1 VLIVITVL
9 GNIVTAIMNISKAI
23 SASTGFFDII
33 DSQPVCFDGKK
44 EPSVSSYNDIKIDD
58 VTFAYPTRSNVPVL
72 KAFTAR
78 FEKGKTTALVGP
90 SGSGKSTIVSLLERW
105 YELDDI
111 PCSKDWENKNCR
123 SANQGTAA
131 VVLKP
136 SVTPKADAVNRGKIL
151 LGDHNINSLDLKWW
165 RSQIGLVQQEPYLFN
180 DSIFNNIAFGLLGSK
195 WENEPEEVKAKLVE
209 EACKEAFADEFIAR
223 LPQGYTTM
231 VGENGIKL
239 SGGQRQRLAIARSI
253 IKRPSILILDEATSS
268 IDVRAERVVQA
279 ALDNVSQSRTTIV
292 IAHRLSTIRKA
303 DHIIVVQN
311 GVKVEEGSHDDLIS
325 NAEGIYHNLVHAQQI
340 DSVSS
345 PREEIAEV
353 HDHTEG
359 TLEQPNDATLS
370 DDNDSQNRSRV
381 YKQKGFFGT
390 VGLFLYE
397 QRALWVFYLLTL
409 LAAGGCGGKI

>member
-1 VLIVITVL
+1 MITVL
-9 GNIVTAIMNISKAI
+9 GIIVTAMMNISKAI

-33 DSQPVCFDGKK
+33 DSQPVRFDGEK
-44 EPSVSSYNDIKIDD
+44 EPNVSSHNDIKIDD

-111 PCSKDWENKNCR
+111 PCSKDWENKDCQ
-123 SANQGTAA
+123 SASQGTPA
-131 VVLKP
+131 VVLQP
-136 SVTPKADAVNRGKIL
+136 SVTPEANTVNRGKIL

-195 WENEPEEVKAKLVE
+195 WENESDEVKTKLVE

-311 GVKVEEGSHDDLIS
+311 GVKVEEGSHDDLML
-325 NAEGIYHNLVHAQQI
+325 NAEGIYHNLVHAQKI

-345 PREEIAEV
+345 PQEEIAEV
-353 HDHTEG
+353 HDYTEG
-359 TLEQPNDATLS
+359 TLEQSNDATLS
-370 DDNDSQNRSRV
+370 DDNDNQNRSLA